1 MLRKLTF
8 IVDNLNGIAK
18 TRIINITNFKQSTIF
33 KWLKESVKYMKIQVT
48 ADLLD
53 GLVLALLNREDY
65 YGYAL
70 TQEMQKAISI
80 SKSTMY
86 PVLRRLKK
94 EGYLTT
100 YDQPFQGRNRR
111 YYQITSDGEQH
122 LEQVYKMWTDY
133 KESLDQVFI
142 PDKEHDLTHKND
154 IEA

>member
-1 MLRKLTF
+1 
-8 IVDNLNGIAK
+8 
-18 TRIINITNFKQSTIF
+18 
-33 KWLKESVKYMKIQVT
+33 MKIQVT

-80 SKSTMY
+80 SESTMY

-94 EGYLTT
+94 DGYLTT

-111 YYQITSDGEQH
+111 YYQIT
-122 LEQVYKMWTDY
+122 
-133 KESLDQVFI
+133 ESG
-142 PDKEHDLTHKND
+142 
-154 IEA
+154 

>member
-1 MLRKLTF
+1 
-8 IVDNLNGIAK
+8 
-18 TRIINITNFKQSTIF
+18 
-33 KWLKESVKYMKIQVT
+33 MKIQVT

-80 SKSTMY
+80 SESTMY

-94 EGYLTT
+94 NGYLTT

-111 YYQITSDGEQH
+111 YYQITDSGEQH
-122 LEQVYKMWTDY
+122 LTKVYKMWTDY
-133 KESLDQVFI
+133 KESLDWVFS
-142 PDKEHDLTHKND
+142 PDKKPGPAQTNDLR
-154 IEA
+154 A

>member
-1 MLRKLTF
+1 
-8 IVDNLNGIAK
+8 
-18 TRIINITNFKQSTIF
+18 
-33 KWLKESVKYMKIQVT
+33 MKIQVT

-70 TQEMQKAISI
+70 TQEMQKAIST
-80 SKSTMY
+80 SESTMY

>member
-1 MLRKLTF
+1 M
-8 IVDNLNGIAK
+8 
-18 TRIINITNFKQSTIF
+18 QSTLCINARNAEGNF
-33 KWLKESVKYMKIQVT
+33 NFRIDNVPRTSSFE
-48 ADLLD
+48 
-53 GLVLALLNREDY
+53 
-65 YGYAL
+65 
-70 TQEMQKAISI
+70 
-80 SKSTMY
+80 
-86 PVLRRLKK
+86 K